1 MRKLL
6 FVLMLLPSILFS
18 QEVENDKYS
27 ISKCID
33 EMTDKVYYFGSK
45 KILCISEDGEKGFAL
60 NVSFKEK
67 AGVVKYGGIYVK
79 SSGIG
84 SCNEKSK
91 LIILFE
97 DGSKQTL
104 TSWNDFN
111 CEGDS
116 FFDLANTMLS
126 KMVKPIKKLMFQDGR
141 SFESYTHEVSEED
154 KNFFIEIIDAINE
167 KNFKTTDC

>member
-1 MRKLL
+1 MKVIVTGGCGFIGSNICVYLKNL
-6 FVLMLLPSILFS
+6 SFD
-18 QEVENDKYS
+18 DKYISRVLDVYGDNSEFIEFTPTIEKS
-27 ISKCID
+27 II
-33 EMTDKVYYFGSK
+33 
-45 KILCISEDGEKGFAL
+45 
-60 NVSFKEK
+60 
-67 AGVVKYGGIYVK
+67 VK
-79 SSGIG
+79 SSLSCVDEG
-84 SCNEKSK
+84 SSFQ
-91 LIILFE
+91 IIFE
-97 DGSKQTL
+97 NDEEINL